1 MPKSELVTIE
11 RFILE
16 HEQLHGGATGEL
28 STLLYYIA
36 LAAKVIAR
44 EVRSAGLLGILGS
57 AGRQNVQGEE
67 QQKLDV
73 IANDAIKDAVG
84 RSGRIAVM
92 VSEEDE
98 GPIQPPAGTQL
109 GKYVL
114 LYDPLDGSSNID
126 VNVSIGTIFSI
137 HRRVTRD
144 GPGAVEDCL
153 QIGRKQVAA
162 GYVLYGPST
171 ILVYAAGDGVHSFTL
186 EPNIGEFL
194 LQRTNIQVPRSG
206 KYYSIN
212 ESYYGRWSEGYRKVV
227 DTFKG
232 MVGKGGGGGEPKNA
246 RYIGSLVADFH
257 RNLLHGGVFLYPGDA
272 KAPSG
277 KLRLLYEAAPLAFV
291 VDQAGGAATDGRQP
305 ILDIVPTDLHQRT
318 PLVIGSKDDVEFVT
332 RMVAAG

>member
-1 MPKSELVTIE
+1 VRTSELVTIE
-11 RFILE
+11 RFIIDQE
-16 HEQLHGGATGEL
+16 RLHGGATGEL

-36 LAAKVIAR
+36 LAGKVIAR
-44 EVRSAGLLGILGS
+44 EVRAAGLLGILGS

-98 GPIQPPAGTQL
+98 GPIPPPRDAQV

-114 LYDPLDGSSNID
+114 LYDPVDGSSNID

-144 GPGAVEDCL
+144 GPGELKDCL
-153 QIGRKQVAA
+153 QPGRKQVAA

-171 ILVYAAGDGVHSFTL
+171 ILVYAAGHGVQAFTL

-194 LQRTNIQVPRSG
+194 LSRSDIRVPRTG
-206 KYYSIN
+206 RYYSIN
-212 ESYYGRWSEGYRKVV
+212 EGNSGSWSNGYRKAVEA
-227 DTFKG
+227 FKG
-232 MVGKGGGGGEPKNA
+232 AAGKDGVKTA

-257 RNLLHGGVFLYPGDA
+257 RNLLHGGVFLYPADA
-272 KAPSG
+272 KSPRG
-277 KLRLLYEAAPLAFV
+277 KLRLLYEAAPLAFIAEE
-291 VDQAGGAATDGRQP
+291 AGGAASDGKDA
-305 ILDIVPTDLHQRT
+305 ILDIVPTELHQRT
-318 PLVIGSKDDVEFVT
+318 PLVIGSKDDVEFVD
-332 RMVAAG
+332 RAVSGA